1 MALIDDLQV
10 SLPQRRLNINA
21 TAGTFYT
28 PQALYSLLQNLFDE
42 LGAIAL
48 AGAMAYPVPM
58 SAQTPTDF
66 TLINGWYLTDNSYLR
81 LRGGSIQTNGYDSE
95 IYRLTLASAGYTNA
109 VSGDIGKTVQNSG
122 ATATGTLLYFDNTS
136 RTWLVRKGTGTFT
149 NSEALTIATGT
160 GAGTTA
166 SSNGVLT
173 GEDKWNNWFVL
184 GTVNHHQGT
193 YWEQAGVAVDPV
205 TAGYYATAPT
215 TAADLL
221 VQIQRAGS
229 LIASGFITV
238 YNRVNRDAA
247 NAIDSSTTGDTYD
260 FFRVD
265 LNAGGRSPVP
275 LNTAP
280 DLDDTLTNTQAA
292 ALSIALA
299 TSGPYTADINQDGT
313 TESYEGQVNQNSV
326 TNAQLWSAIKWFFR
340 KGATD
345 LVNGIQA
352 QLFTTLNSAYAITK
366 ASPVA
371 TIAGGTIF
379 YARGWVP
386 TNVASADAS
395 RYQVIT
401 SAGVITNPPV
411 FYLRAVSGLVSGL
424 KVFLA
429 RGTTAGALLNE
440 FTLGAGNSSGN
451 STLVLSAAIP
461 SDKPPTGFVRVF
473 DNSGNEDRYAYSS
486 FSGSTLTVSGTLT
499 KTYATGNNAYIPYL
513 DTTSSGTSVSAALRY
528 VADRAVVLFVRSGSS
543 PKIIPFA
550 SAFTLGAN
558 DSNIPATVLTDT
570 INNN

>member
-1 MALIDDLQV
+1 
-10 SLPQRRLNINA
+10 
-21 TAGTFYT
+21 
-28 PQALYSLLQNLFDE
+28 
-42 LGAIAL
+42 
-48 AGAMAYPVPM
+48 
-58 SAQTPTDF
+58 
-66 TLINGWYLTDNSYLR
+66 
-81 LRGGSIQTNGYDSE
+81 
-95 IYRLTLASAGYTNA
+95 
-109 VSGDIGKTVQNSG
+109 
-122 ATATGTLLYFDNTS
+122 
-136 RTWLVRKGTGTFT
+136 
-149 NSEALTIATGT
+149 
-160 GAGTTA
+160 
-166 SSNGVLT
+166 
-173 GEDKWNNWFVL
+173 
-184 GTVNHHQGT
+184 
-193 YWEQAGVAVDPV
+193 
-205 TAGYYATAPT
+205 
-215 TAADLL
+215 
-221 VQIQRAGS
+221 
-229 LIASGFITV
+229 
-238 YNRVNRDAA
+238 VNRDAA

-473 DNSGNEDRYAYSS
+473 DNSGNEDRYAYTS
-486 FSGSTLTVSGTLT
+486 FSGSTLTLSGTLT

-550 SAFTLGAN
+550 SAFTLGAA
-558 DSNIPATVLTDT
+558 DSNVPATVLTDT